1 MSPGHRPAQT
11 KRKEA
16 RGTRAGA
23 KRPQTSREAS
33 VLPCDSMLYTS
44 FMSADTSD
52 RTAIKRIHPKRGG
65 SIAAML
71 PGEARAT
78 PPRDR
83 TVPEFFWPQSA
94 LYCALAAHE
103 ATHRVVSDGTC
114 FGVFLL
120 RHDSACVCVCVCV
133 CVCSERARQDGTTRQ
148 QKHGGE
154 ARRERGRTLGVAHVV
169 FKVEHYTPCA
179 IDESILLVDVL
190 EHHHLRAFP
199 EL

>member
-1 MSPGHRPAQT
+1 MPSAQGVAATTIAICLRVTDQPKPNEKRREAREQEQRGHRPRVRQACCLATQCCIHLSCQRT
-11 KRKEA
+11 PA
-16 RGTRAGA
+16 TA
-23 KRPQTSREAS
+23 
-33 VLPCDSMLYTS
+33 
-44 FMSADTSD
+44 
-52 RTAIKRIHPKRGG
+52 TAIKRIHPKRGG

-133 CVCSERARQDGTTRQ
+133 YAAKG
-148 QKHGGE
+148 
-154 ARRERGRTLGVAHVV
+154 RGRTEPRGSKSTGEKLGANA
-169 FKVEHYTPCA
+169 EGLW
-179 IDESILLVDVL
+179 ELLTL
-190 EHHHLRAFP
+190 FSK
-199 EL
+199 